1 MTKLMEKKDWL
12 NALADVGAAESV
24 WCDTVAGDPFD
35 VSVSIPEAGRYRVI
49 LVKLDDLPKP
59 QPAVSNRRDME
70 ISPKV
75 HALCGAAKLGSPIE
89 LFRSCPVDL
98 SELID
103 DREEDLPSA
112 FEKAGGF
119 NSKEYA

>member
-35 VSVSIPEAGRYRVI
+35 VSVSLPEAGRYRVI
-49 LVKLDDLPKP
+49 FVKLDDLPKP
-59 QPAVSNRRDME
+59 QPAVRNRHDME

-75 HALCGAAKLGSPIE
+75 HALRGAARL
-89 LFRSCPVDL
+89 
-98 SELID
+98 D
-103 DREEDLPSA
+103 DNRDYKEILADALT
-112 FEKAGGF
+112 EKYEAL
-119 NSKEYA
+119 A